1 MGRRVISAEV
11 TCGTVSV
18 IPEGSATAAETTE
31 RRRRR
36 RLISCGAPPIM
47 AEITDYYQVL
57 GVDEGASAEE
67 IKKAYRRLARAYH
80 PDRNPDDPEA
90 EERFK
95 AVQEAY
101 GVLSDAQKR
110 KAYDRARR
118 DPFASGRFQG
128 GGFRGAPQDVPFE
141 DLFGGM
147 DGGGFGSFFSQIF
160 ADEPRATRR
169 PARGRDVE
177 TQVRLTFDQAIRGG
191 KTELKMPDGEPLR
204 LTIPQGVRSGFK
216 IRVKGRGAP
225 APGGGPPG
233 DLYVTFRVE
242 PSPRFR
248 REGDNLHITETIS
261 AMEAILGTTRSITN
275 AYGKTI
281 KVTIPPGTQPGER
294 LRLRGQGVETAEH
307 TGDLYV
313 EVQVS
318 IPRHLTEEQRK
329 GLEACARKHGIL

>member
-1 MGRRVISAEV
+1 
-11 TCGTVSV
+11 
-18 IPEGSATAAETTE
+18 
-31 RRRRR
+31 
-36 RLISCGAPPIM
+36 M
-47 AEITDYYQVL
+47 AEITDYYQTL
-57 GVDEGASAEE
+57 GVDEGASAED
-67 IKKAYRRLARAYH
+67 IKKSYRRLAREHH
-80 PDRNPDDPEA
+80 PDRNPDNPGA

-101 GVLSDAQKR
+101 EVLSDEQKR

-118 DPFASGRFQG
+118 NPFASA
-128 GGFRGAPQDVPFE
+128 GGFRGSQGFSGSPQDVPFE
-141 DLFGGM
+141 DMFGQGQDM
-147 DGGGFGSFFSQIF
+147 GGFGSFFSQIF
-160 ADEPRATRR
+160 ADEPRTTRR

-191 KTELKMPDGEPLR
+191 KTELKMQDGEPLR

-225 APGGGPPG
+225 GPSGTNG

-281 KVTIPPGTQPGER
+281 KVQIPPGTQPSER
-294 LRLRGQGVETAEH
+294 LRLRGQGVQTPKR

-313 EVQVS
+313 EIQVS
-318 IPRHLTEEQRK
+318 IPRHLTDEQRNA
-329 GLEACARKHGIL
+329 LETCAREYGIL